1 MKKNSLFFRTL
12 LAIFIFIIFALLF
25 LYFFQIQFL
34 DYYYEKHQID
44 TISRISKDLKK
55 SNLENID
62 KYLEDNAYSNDICI
76 KYVTED
82 DEFSYNTKKF
92 GCILDFDKTHLNEYI
107 NNLKNNDLDYIK
119 LVGKNDIKSILYLVP
134 LNDDRYVLLNANLES
149 LNVATDLL
157 KDQLLYIVLLFFSIG
172 IIFSF
177 FLSKTITKPILK
189 IIKSARE
196 LEKGNFDVKFD
207 GGNVAELCELADIL
221 TVSAV
226 EMKNIDDLRKDL
238 IANVSHDLKTPLTMI
253 KAYAEKVRDLSYKDK
268 EKREKDLNVII
279 EESERL
285 NGLVNDLLALSK
297 LESGTS
303 KLEIEEYNLIDQIKD
318 VLKRYEI
325 LEEQKNYHI
334 ELNIPNE
341 RIIIKADR
349 NRMDQVFYNLINNA
363 IEHTGKDNRVIISVR
378 TRPHHYTISIQDTG
392 KGISKEEMP
401 LVWNKYY
408 TKKKNHKRNIVGT
421 GLGLSIV
428 KTILERHNFEY
439 GIDSKLNEYTRF
451 YFRIRKSK

>member
-12 LAIFIFIIFALLF
+12 LAIAIFIIFALLF

-55 SNLENID
+55 SNLENVD

-82 DEFSYNTKKF
+82 NEFSYNTKKN
-92 GCILDFDKTHLNEYI
+92 GCILDFDKIHLNEYI
-107 NNLKNNDLDYIK
+107 SNLKNSDLDYIK
-119 LVGKNDIKSILYLVP
+119 LVGKDDIKSILYLVP
-134 LNDDRYVLLNANLES
+134 LNEKRYVLLNANLES
-149 LNVATDLL
+149 LNVATNLL
-157 KDQLLYIVLLFFSIG
+157 KDQLLYIVLLFCSIG

-196 LEKGNFDVKFD
+196 LEKGNYDVKFN

-226 EMKNIDDLRKDL
+226 EMKNIDELRKDL

-285 NGLVNDLLALSK
+285 NGLVNDLLDLSK

-363 IEHTGKDNRVIISVR
+363 IEHTGEDNRVIISVR

-401 LVWNKYY
+401 LVWNRFY